1 MIAVTLVVVISFL
14 SGCAGYFTRKSPEEL
29 AKTPDK
35 KLCDQFF
42 FITGDR
48 YASSF
53 DAAKVELQ
61 VIYAEFSRRG
71 IPPEEVTFHCA
82 HQTSP

>member
-1 MIAVTLVVVISFL
+1 MNVVILIASISFL

-29 AKTPDK
+29 AQTPDK

-71 IPPEEVTFHCA
+71 VPPEKVAFHCA